1 MTFTEL
7 LEAQRELNS
16 HLSRRPTREELELA
30 IIDEVGELTK
40 ALKWGADTPIPYPGW
55 AWWQREDKPRS
66 SAEEVL
72 GECVD
77 IMHFLLTGYVLVEVN
92 PDEDERWFNLLFT
105 TLHKSPPPSASYHLR
120 RFCESH
126 RIIVVP
132 SRRLSVEDSESYS
145 SRLYEWL
152 LLFHAFGF
160 TREDFNTAW
169 HKSVEKNLRRWG

>member
-16 HLSRRPTREELELA
+16 HLSRKPTQEELELA
-30 IIDEVGELTK
+30 IIDEIGELVK

-66 SAEEVL
+66 SADEVL

-77 IMHFLLTGYVLVEVN
+77 LVHFTLTNCLLHEGERGWLPPHLMDAQFVEIWHHEADLDLAVWHLLDRTKNGLGFLHIALIMAAL
-92 PDEDERWFNLLFT
+92 
-105 TLHKSPPPSASYHLR
+105 
-120 RFCESH
+120 
-126 RIIVVP
+126 
-132 SRRLSVEDSESYS
+132 
-145 SRLYEWL
+145 
-152 LLFHAFGF
+152 GF
-160 TREDFNTAW
+160 TREDFNAAW